1 MADISPWSI
10 PGSSLHFSVLAAFL
24 LIATGCIYLKY
35 FYTDFASIDGIPEPR
50 GASLFYGHLP
60 LLGKDHATTAEHW
73 ARENSWPVLQ
83 VRLGCKRVVLLNG
96 FQAARDWLVTNQAST
111 IDRPLFYT
119 FHKVV
124 SKTSAATIGT
134 NPWNERTR
142 KQRLVVGSLTTAP
155 AIKRLAGLID
165 LETSQMVHSIS
176 QQSKNGTNEVC
187 CHLDQ
192 KRLALNII
200 LMFCYGKR
208 FESIHDPLLNQILS
222 DAATISTFRST
233 NVNSQDYVPH
243 LRYLP
248 SFLKDRKRMAL
259 ANEVRARRDKW
270 LADLLQEVKDQSAAG
285 KSSDCVAAWLL
296 TDDAGRLTSDDVKTI
311 LGGLVSGGFDTI
323 ATTAIAGI
331 MYLASQDGQAVQQ
344 KAYDDIL
351 QSYGSAQEAFRE
363 AVNNEASQYIV
374 AFAREVLRFYPPLHL
389 LPPRQTI
396 KEFTDSNGVRVPKG
410 VMILPNCQAINR
422 DPATYGPGAHIF
434 RPERWLD
441 KDLPSAVP
449 PPYQFAFGAGSRMCT
464 AVNFSNRI
472 LYAIFLRLI
481 VSFKIRHGKDG
492 SPCTDYVEYNRD
504 TTAATACAKDFNA
517 VFEVRDQKAFEDCM
531 RTSAESTKNVTNGIM
546 RK

>member
-1 MADISPWSI
+1 MADITQCGTVVTGFHLSM
-10 PGSSLHFSVLAAFL
+10 LAVVL
-24 LIATGCIYLKY
+24 LIAAGCIYLKY
-35 FYTDFASIDGIPEPR
+35 LYTDFASIDGIPEPP
-50 GASLFYGHLP
+50 GASSIYGHLP

-83 VRLGCKRVVLLNG
+83 VRLGCKRVVFLNG
-96 FQAARDWLVTNQAST
+96 FQAARDWLVTNQAAT

-165 LETSQMVHSIS
+165 LETSQMVYSIS
-176 QQSKNGTNEVC
+176 QQRKTGTGEVY

-192 KRLALNII
+192 KKLALNVI

-208 FESIHDPLLNQILS
+208 FEGIHDPLFNQILS

-248 SFLKDRKRMAL
+248 NFLKDRKRMAL

-270 LADLLQEVKDQSAAG
+270 LADLLQEVKERSAAG

-296 TDDAGRLTSDDVKTI
+296 TEDAGRLTSNDIKTI

-344 KAYDDIL
+344 KAYDDIV
-351 QSYGSAQEAFRE
+351 QSHSSAREAFRE
-363 AVNNEASQYIV
+363 AVNNEASQYVV

-396 KEFTDSNGVRVPKG
+396 KDFTESSGVRVPRG
-410 VMILPNCQAINR
+410 VMVLPNCQAINR
-422 DPATYGPGAHIF
+422 DPATYGPDAHIF

-441 KDLPSAVP
+441 EDLSSAVP

-464 AVNFSNRI
+464 AVHFSNRI

-481 VSFKIRHGKDG
+481 VSFKIRPGKDG
-492 SPCTDYVEYNRD
+492 PPCTDYIGYNRD
-504 TTAATACAKDFNA
+504 TTAATACAKDFSA
-517 VFEVRDQKAFEDCM
+517 IFEVRDQGTFDICM
-531 RTSAESTKNVTNGIM
+531 QTSAESTKYVTNGIV